1 MEILL
6 GFAKFTYVRSKT
18 KCEFPWFYLI
28 IAEAI
33 VGNLAS
39 GLKSSA
45 LLTVLVYVKMGESR
59 MERNK
64 TNDGKSTVEERYK
77 CLCSIV
83 NNESKDWNTLSL
95 SIAAVTSSYWA
106 LKFFCPAQ
114 GVYVHV
120 WGSDGIKQ
128 WGWPEQ

>member
-1 MEILL
+1 MEI
-6 GFAKFTYVRSKT
+6 GDFTWLCQVHICIKT

-33 VGNLAS
+33 VGTLAS

-83 NNESKDWNTLSL
+83 NNESKD
-95 SIAAVTSSYWA
+95 
-106 LKFFCPAQ
+106 
-114 GVYVHV
+114 
-120 WGSDGIKQ
+120 
-128 WGWPEQ
+128 